1 MPNKR
6 ALLFANGQPPEVSW
20 LKSFVT
26 REDLLIAVDG
36 GLIYLQSLGIPPHL
50 LIGALDSVTTA
61 QMEWA
66 KTNGS
71 QIELYPAAKDENDLE
86 LALLAAKKLGG
97 RELVIIAGLGGRLDQ
112 TLANLS
118 LLRMEEFRDCTT
130 RFEDGREEVFLIRSE
145 AKLSGQPGDI
155 VSLLPLWGQA
165 TGIVTENLAYPLLQ
179 ETLYPE
185 HTRGISNVMNG
196 PVARVSLASGELLC
210 IHAHHLNSAIE
221 ESL

>member
-1 MPNKR
+1 
-6 ALLFANGQPPEVSW
+6 
-20 LKSFVT
+20 
-26 REDLLIAVDG
+26 
-36 GLIYLQSLGIPPHL
+36 
-50 LIGALDSVTTA
+50 
-61 QMEWA
+61 
-66 KTNGS
+66 
-71 QIELYPAAKDENDLE
+71 
-86 LALLAAKKLGG
+86 
-97 RELVIIAGLGGRLDQ
+97 
-112 TLANLS
+112 
-118 LLRMEEFRDCTT
+118 MEEFRDCTT

>member
-1 MPNKR
+1 LPNKR
-6 ALLFANGQPPEVSW
+6 VLLFANGQSPEVSW

-26 REDLLIAVDG
+26 KEDILIAVDG
-36 GLIYLQSLGIPPHL
+36 GLTYLQSLGIPPHL
-50 LIGALDSVTTA
+50 VIGDLDSVTTA

-66 KTNGS
+66 KAKGS
-71 QIELYPAAKDENDLE
+71 QIEIYPVAKDENDLE
-86 LALLAAKKLGG
+86 LALLAAKKLRG

-118 LLRMEEFRDCTT
+118 LLRMEEFRDCTI
-130 RFEDGREEVFLIRSE
+130 RFEDGREEVFLIRRE

-155 VSLLPLWGQA
+155 VSLLPLWGEA
-165 TGIVTENLAYPLLQ
+165 TGIVTENLAYPLRQ

-196 PVARVSLASGELLC
+196 PVARVSLANGELLC
-210 IHAHHLNSAIE
+210 IHTHPLNSVKE
-221 ESL
+221 EKL